1 MAASIGTAW
10 IQIKPSMKGISADIS
25 KELNKATANASEQ
38 ASANLASIGANLK
51 KAFLVG
57 SAAAV
62 AFTGVAVKSF
72 ADYEQLVGGV
82 QKIFDQADQA
92 KILQDAQNA
101 YKDLNQSAS
110 QYLTSINQVGA
121 AFASTMGDQKGYDVA
136 RKGMKAISDF
146 ATGTG
151 RNIDELNQ
159 KYQLI
164 TRSTSSYQSIA
175 DQFSGIL
182 PATSKDFLAQAQAA
196 GLLDEKYTQLTQV
209 PIAEYQ
215 AVVTEMLER
224 GTAAMGLAGN
234 TAAES
239 SKTISG
245 SFLAAKSALSNVF
258 GALGTGDAELVT
270 EAMDN
275 LKSSASDLV
284 NNVLAI
290 LPNIFKTLGD
300 GLKSVTEEVP
310 VLGTAVAGLVGF
322 IEFVIRNK
330 DVFLPIAIGIGAIV
344 AAIWAWNTAV
354 KVLAISQAILNVVL
368 SLNPI
373 GIIILAIIGLVAAI
387 VALWNMNEGFRNFI
401 TEAWETIKNAFV
413 SVFNW
418 VKNNWPLLLA
428 ILTGPIGLAVYAII
442 RNFDSILGFVRSMP
456 GRIIGF
462 FSGVGQAIGNVVSG
476 AVKGAVNGML
486 SLIERN
492 INTFIGLING
502 AINVINKVP
511 GVNIGKVGN
520 ISIPRLATGGIV
532 TSPTLAVIGEG
543 RESEAVIPLSKLDS
557 MLNGDGISR
566 NTKQEVSIGT
576 IVLGD
581 KSAVREFFNQ
591 LNKDTLNLNLGIT
604 PNQGMTL

>member
-10 IQIKPSMKGISADIS
+10 IQIKPTMKGVGKDIS
-25 KELNKATANASEQ
+25 KELKGELAGVNNE
-38 ASANLASIGANLK
+38 ASASLAGIGAGLK

-62 AFTGVAVKSF
+62 AFAGVAVKSF

-82 QKIFDQADQA
+82 QKIFDQADQT

-101 YKDLNQSAS
+101 YKDLNVSAS
-110 QYLTSINQVGA
+110 QYLTAINQVGA

-164 TRSTSSYQSIA
+164 TRSTASYQSIA

-196 GLLDEKYTQLTQV
+196 GLLDDKYTQLTQV

-239 SKTISG
+239 AKTISG
-245 SFLAAKSALSNVF
+245 SFEATKSAISNVF
-258 GALGTGDAELVT
+258 GALGTGDAELVRQ
-270 EAMDN
+270 AMEN
-275 LKSSASDLV
+275 LKDSASDLV

-290 LPNIFKTLGD
+290 LPNIFKSLAD
-300 GLKSVTEEVP
+300 GLKSVTKDVP
-310 VLGTAVAGLVGF
+310 ILGSLIEGLVGF

-330 DVFLPIAIGIGAIV
+330 DVFIPIAVGIGAIV
-344 AAIWAWNTAV
+344 AAIWLWNTAV
-354 KVLAISQAILNVVL
+354 TALAVSQAILNAVL
-368 SLNPI
+368 ALNPI
-373 GIIILAIIGLVAAI
+373 GIIILAIIGLIAAI
-387 VALWNMNEGFRNFI
+387 VALWNMNEGFRNFV

-418 VKNNWPLLLA
+418 VKANWPLLLA
-428 ILTGPIGLAVYAII
+428 IFTGPIGLATLAII
-442 RNFDSILGFVRSMP
+442 KNFDKILNFVKTMP
-456 GRIIGF
+456 GKIVGF
-462 FSGVGQAIGNVVSG
+462 FGKVGQKIADTISG
-476 AVKGAVNGML
+476 AIKGAINAVL
-486 SLIERN
+486 SVIERT
-492 INTFIGLING
+492 INGYIGLING
-502 AINVINKVP
+502 AIRVINKIP
-511 GVNIGKVGN
+511 GVSIGTISNIG
-520 ISIPRLATGGIV
+520 IPRLAEGGIV
-532 TSPTLAVIGEG
+532 TSPTLALVGEG
-543 RESEAVIPLSKLDS
+543 RESEAVIPLSKLNS
-557 MLNGDGISR
+557 MLDNNSGTGDQKVYNITVNGVFATSD
-566 NTKQEVSIGT
+566 QEKRRVAEQILRA
-576 IVLGD
+576 I
-581 KSAVREFFNQ
+581 NQ
-591 LNKDTLNLNLGIT
+591 NNGVYT
-604 PNQGMTL
+604 

>member
-25 KELNKATANASEQ
+25 KELNKATANASDQ

-62 AFTGVAVKSF
+62 AFAGVAVKSF

-101 YKDLNQSAS
+101 FKDLNQSAS

-121 AFASTMGDQKGYDVA
+121 AFASTMGDQKGYDTA

-151 RNIDELNQ
+151 RSIDELNQ

-196 GLLDEKYTQLTQV
+196 DLLDDKYTQLTQV

-215 AVVTEMLER
+215 GAVTEMLER

-290 LPNIFKTLGD
+290 LPNIFKTLAS
-300 GLKSVTEEVP
+300 GLKDVTKEVP

-330 DVFLPIAIGIGAIV
+330 DVFLPIAIGIGAI
-344 AAIWAWNTAV
+344 ATAIWAWNTAV
-354 KVLAISQAILNVVL
+354 KVLAISQAILNAVL
-368 SLNPI
+368 ALNPI

-387 VALWNMNEGFRNFI
+387 VALWNMNEGFRNFV
-401 TEAWETIKNAFV
+401 TEAWETIKGAFV

-442 RNFDSILGFVRSMP
+442 RNFDTILNFVKAMP

-462 FSGVGQAIGNVVSG
+462 FSGVGRAIGNVVSG
-476 AVKGAVNGML
+476 AVKGAVNGVL
-486 SLIERN
+486 SLIEN
-492 INTFIGLING
+492 TINSFIGLING

-511 GVNIGKVGN
+511 GVSIGKVGN
-520 ISIPRLATGGIV
+520 INIPRLAAGGVV
-532 TSPTLAVIGEG
+532 TSPTLALIGEG

-557 MLNGDGISR
+557 MLNGDIGNR
-566 NTKQEVSIGT
+566 NTNQEVNIGT

-581 KSAVREFFNQ
+581 QGAVREFFKQ
-591 LNKDTLNLNLGIT
+591 LNQDTLNVGFGMT
-604 PNQGMTL
+604 PNQGMMS

>member
-38 ASANLASIGANLK
+38 ASANLANIGANLK

-82 QKIFDQADQA
+82 QKIFDQADQT
-92 KILQDAQNA
+92 KILKDAQNA
-101 YKDLNQSAS
+101 YQDLNVSAS
-110 QYLTSINQVGA
+110 QYLTAINQVGA
-121 AFASTMGDQKGYDVA
+121 AFASTMGDQKGYDTA

-164 TRSTSSYQSIA
+164 TRSTASYQSIA

-182 PATSKDFLAQAQAA
+182 PATSKDFLEQAQAA
-196 GLLDEKYTQLTQV
+196 GLLDDKYTQLTQV

-239 SKTISG
+239 AKTISG
-245 SFLAAKSALSNVF
+245 SFAATKSAISNVF
-258 GALGTGDAELVT
+258 GALGTGDAKLV
-270 EAMDN
+270 EQAMEN
-275 LKSSASDLV
+275 LRESATNLV

-290 LPNIFKTLGD
+290 LPNIFKTLASGI
-300 GLKSVTEEVP
+300 KSVTKDVP
-310 VLGTAVAGLVGF
+310 ILGTLVKGLVGF
-322 IEFVIRNK
+322 IEFVVRNK
-330 DVFLPIAIGIGAIV
+330 DVFIPIAVGIGAIV
-344 AAIWAWNTAV
+344 TAIWLWNTAV
-354 KVLAISQAILNVVL
+354 KTLAISQAILNAVL
-368 SLNPI
+368 ALNPI
-373 GIIILAIIGLVAAI
+373 GIIVLAIIGLIAAI
-387 VALWNMNEGFRNFI
+387 VALWNMNEGFRDFI
-401 TEAWETIKNAFV
+401 TSAWETIKNAFM
-413 SVFNW
+413 SAFNW
-418 VKNNWPLLLA
+418 VKDNWPLLLA

-442 RNFDSILGFVRSMP
+442 RNFDTILNFVKGMP
-456 GRIIGF
+456 GKIVGF
-462 FSGVGQAIGNVVSG
+462 FSNVGQAIGNMISG
-476 AVKGAVNGML
+476 TIKGAVNAVL
-486 SLIERN
+486 SVIEKT
-492 INTFIGLING
+492 INGYINLING
-502 AINVINKVP
+502 AINVINKIP
-511 GVNIGKVGN
+511 GVSIGKIGN

-557 MLNGDGISR
+557 MLNGDSGN
-566 NTKQEVSIGT
+566 NTTTQEVNIGT

-581 KSAVREFFNQ
+581 QGAVREFFRQ
-591 LNKDTLNLNLGIT
+591 LNQDTLSVGMGMT
-604 PNQGMTL
+604 PNQGMTQ